1 MRRSWVITD
10 DDSREHFAGLCA
22 FLDAA
27 GIAYTVNQ
35 RTGCAVWTTTTAPC
49 LEWVTTSLGAQG
61 TVCAGGRYDGLVE
74 QLGGARPPA
83 VGFAMGLERLVLLVQ
98 AVNPEFKAESV
109 VDIYRWRLAP
119 IRNPLQ
125 CSWVNRCAMRYLG
138 VRLMMN
144 HGGGNFKKQFARAD
158 KWGARVALVLGES
171 EIADGNVVVK
181 DLRSGEQST
190 VTQDSV
196 AAHLRTLLG

>member
-1 MRRSWVITD
+1 
-10 DDSREHFAGLCA
+10 
-22 FLDAA
+22 
-27 GIAYTVNQ
+27 
-35 RTGCAVWTTTTAPC
+35 
-49 LEWVTTSLGAQG
+49 VTSSLGAQG

-74 QLGGARPPA
+74 QLGGRATPA

-109 VDIYRWRLAP
+109 VDIYLVASGA
-119 IRNPLQ
+119 NTQ
-125 CSWVNRCAMRYLG
+125 SAAMLLGEQVRDALPG